1 MKIVLFSSFNIQ
13 ITCLALSHCIELELL
28 FYLHFFNIDFCFSGI
43 GIGIINQATMV
54 ILGYYFEKRLAL
66 ANGIALTAVGLS
78 LFVIP
83 PLAQFLI
90 DEYGWQ
96 GALLIIAGLLG
107 NSGIGAATFRP
118 SPTELKIRQK
128 LNTKIHE
135 KEYMELQQSEEKTV
149 RRFASDTDE
158 NCAKNRPGDKKCRSY
173 GLCTLFLDFELLKDI
188 KCVSLFTMFF
198 CYSIGYSMGTIF
210 VPARA
215 TNVGISP
222 QKAAILV
229 SIQGGAS
236 VVARFTHGY
245 ILDYK
250 IMSPP
255 SLTATANALCGLSC
269 ILNPLFDDYTYLAI
283 ISVAFGLSSGVGNSM
298 ITVLSKYFVGT
309 HKLSEVVAFVL
320 VMYGLGTFSG
330 SYLTGKN
337 ICKKTN
343 KQTKPTYKQAHCD
356 SCSFAN

>member
-1 MKIVLFSSFNIQ
+1 M
-13 ITCLALSHCIELELL
+13 
-28 FYLHFFNIDFCFSGI
+28 GI
-43 GIGIINQATMV
+43 GFVIQTTMV

-66 ANGIALTAVGLS
+66 ANGIALSACGLS

-96 GALLIIAGLLG
+96 GALLIIAGLLA

-128 LNTKIHE
+128 LNTQTRE
-135 KEYMELQQSEEKTV
+135 KEYMELQQSEEKNIH
-149 RRFASDTDE
+149 RFASNTDE
-158 NCAKNRPGDKKCRSY
+158 NGAKNRFDGEKRRSY
-173 GLCTLFLDFELLKDI
+173 GLCTLLLDFELLKDV
-188 KCVSLFTMFF
+188 KCVSIFTMFF
-198 CYSIGYSMGTIF
+198 CFSLGYSMGTIY

-215 TNVGISP
+215 TNAGISA

-229 SIQGGAS
+229 SIQGAAS

-255 SLTATANALCGLSC
+255 SLTATANAICGLSC

-283 ISVAFGLSSGVGNSM
+283 ICAVFGFSTGVASSM

-309 HKLSEVVAFVL
+309 HKLAEMVAFVL

-330 SYLTGKN
+330 SYMTGKN
-337 ICKKTN
+337 ICQRKPIN
-343 KQTKPTYKQAHCD
+343 KLDHCGGICYKRIKVDPQVLQRQVDQT
-356 SCSFAN
+356 